1 MLYCKRL
8 IASTSARLIQN
19 ILTQKSRNDNIKFMG
34 YMYKNNR
41 EGNFQSSASQIW
53 EYFGDN
59 GHVADDDECHEGGA
73 DGNADDDQYG
83 DN

>member
-1 MLYCKRL
+1 M
-8 IASTSARLIQN
+8 IASNLWDISN
-19 ILTQKSRNDNIKFMG
+19 
-34 YMYKNNR
+34 MYKNNR

-83 DN
+83 DD